1 MRRSYISRSLIVV
14 LTCAAP
20 FGVHGFAEE
29 SVADAVEGNAIT
41 ATPQPVEP
49 PGRTLTLGDA
59 MALAL
64 ENNPRL
70 TAFSWDIRAAD
81 ARILQAGLR
90 PNPDLSVEVEEVR
103 WTSGPSARTRTS
115 SFSGALERGAVSI
128 PQGRGQ
134 DPLEI
139 PTLKT
144 NPVLGWER
152 ESEEGT
158 HSGFSEAEITVT
170 LAYMIELGAKR
181 AKRTDVA
188 EREKATLLWDYE
200 TARADVLADAARAFV
215 GALAAQ
221 ENLALQNELV
231 QLAEEAA
238 NTTERRVSAGAAS
251 PLENNRAEIALAT
264 TRVAQDQ
271 AVRELV
277 AAYARLA
284 STWGDTEVTFDS
296 VTGTLE
302 GVGEVPTLDSVRA
315 EIVSNPDIARWAAEV
330 ALREA
335 RFRNER
341 AQRISNLTVQLGF
354 RSTGLADRSVS
365 RYGFDTGGGFGYSH
379 TDSSFDAGRDNSLV
393 LGFSLPLPIFDRNQG
408 NIAAAEYMVSKTSDE
423 RRAVEASVWALLAE
437 AREAAAAA
445 ADEVNTLTADVMPK
459 AEETFAKTQRGYE
472 QGKFSYLDVL
482 DAQRTLFDV
491 RTSHLDALARYNAAV
506 VEIERLTGRALQ
518 AWTTDEGLILKEN
531 ENAQ

>member
-1 MRRSYISRSLIVV
+1 MRPNHISSFFIV
-14 LTCAAP
+14 CFAWAAP
-20 FGVHGFAEE
+20 FGVHAVAEE
-29 SVADAVEGNAIT
+29 PVSNTDEVNAGT
-41 ATPQPVEP
+41 ATSEP
-49 PGRTLTLGDA
+49 IEVAGRALSLGDA
-59 MALAL
+59 LTLAL
-64 ENNPRL
+64 EKSPRL
-70 TAFSWDIRAAD
+70 TAFSWDVRAAD

-90 PNPDLSVEVEEVR
+90 PNPELSVEVEEVR
-103 WTSGPSARTRTS
+103 WTSGPSAQTQTTT
-115 SFSGALERGAVSI
+115 FSGALERSSVSI
-128 PQGRGQ
+128 PQGQGQ

-365 RYGFDTGGGFGYSH
+365 RYGFDTGGGIGYSH
-379 TDSSFDAGRDNSLV
+379 TDTSFDADRDNSLV

-423 RRAVEASVWALLAE
+423 RRAVEASVWVLLAE

-472 QGKFSYLDVL
+472 QGKFGYLDVL

-506 VEIERLTGRALQ
+506 VDIERLTGRALQ
-518 AWTTDEGLILKEN
+518 TWTKNEGLPLEEN

>member
-1 MRRSYISRSLIVV
+1 MRRNHISRFLVIVF
-14 LTCAAP
+14 TCAAP

-29 SVADAVEGNAIT
+29 SVANPAEGNAVT
-41 ATPQPVEP
+41 APPERVEA

-64 ENNPRL
+64 EKNPRL
-70 TAFSWDIRAAD
+70 TAFSWDVRAAD

-90 PNPDLSVEVEEVR
+90 PNPELSVEVEEVR

-115 SFSGALERGAVSI
+115 SLSGVLERGTVSI
-128 PQGRGQ
+128 PQGQGQ

-144 NPVLGWER
+144 NPVLGWES

-158 HSGFSEAEITVT
+158 HSGFSEAEVTVT

-181 AKRTDVA
+181 AKRTEVA

-200 TARADVLADAARAFV
+200 TARADVLAGTARAFV
-215 GALAAQ
+215 SALAAQ
-221 ENLALQNELV
+221 QNLALQDELV
-231 QLAEEAA
+231 RLAQDAA
-238 NTTERRVSAGAAS
+238 STTERRVSAGAAS
-251 PLENNRAEIALAT
+251 PLESNRAEIALAT
-264 TRVAQDQ
+264 TRVARDQ
-271 AVRELV
+271 AQRALV

-284 STWGDTEVTFDS
+284 STWGDTEVKFHS

-302 GVGEVPTLDSVRA
+302 DVGEVPTLESVRS
-315 EIVSNPDIARWAAEV
+315 EIVRNPDVARWVAEV

-335 RFRNER
+335 RFRSER
-341 AQRISNLTVQLGF
+341 AQRIPNLTVQLGF

-365 RYGFDTGGGFGYSH
+365 RYGFDTGGGFGLSH
-379 TDSSFDAGRDNSLV
+379 TDSSFDADRDNSLV

-408 NIAAAEYMVSKTSDE
+408 NIAAAEYLVSKTSDE

-445 ADEVNTLTADVMPK
+445 VDEVNTLTAEVLPK

-482 DAQRTLFDV
+482 DVQRTLFDV

-506 VEIERLTGRALQ
+506 VDIERLTGRALQ
-518 AWTTDEGLILKEN
+518 TRANDEGLFLEEN